1 MNYPESFKIKVKL
14 IYPNNNALLR
24 AIENGSPFVGKMLEQ
39 YSQESIS
46 NEEILN
52 ATDLNELQTK
62 AQVIRARRELYKLWL
77 SISITENAQANSEK
91 LSDS

>member
-1 MNYPESFKIKVKL
+1 MNYPEGFKLKVKL
-14 IYPNNNALLR
+14 IYPNNNVLLM

-62 AQVIRARRELYKLWL
+62 AQVIKARRELYKLWL
-77 SISITENAQANSEK
+77 SISITENAQASSEK